1 MPEGLFPLSQA
12 TLYLARAPKSNLVTS
27 AYQAA
32 AADAADS
39 AREPVP
45 LHLRNA
51 VTSLMKGIGYGQGY
65 RYVHDDPAHQREMP
79 CLPERFR
86 GRDYLR

>member
-1 MPEGLFPLSQA
+1 MRPSRTWSSRRIG
-12 TLYLARAPKSNLVTS
+12 
-27 AYQAA
+27 AA

-51 VTSLMKGIGYGQGY
+51 VTPLMKGVGYGQGY
-65 RYVHDDPAHQREMP
+65 RYVHDDPSAREEMP
-79 CLPERFR
+79 CLPPRFV
-86 GRDYLR
+86 GRDYLHEDDSETATLTDR